1 MRCAQGISAVKH
13 PHQRS
18 EPVAERVGDRKFVDG
33 PQGPQQKQ
41 SVRVRRAGEHRE
53 ATKSRRDRLVD
64 LGGELREI
72 LDRQRRST
80 RPQIR
85 NAALGEIA
93 RVKHVG
99 PAFAQGREAV
109 GQRRLDEVLSACA
122 GFGRR
127 GGRLCRN
134 PRYRTDPRSR
144 RRRDGRQATARR
156 VRQSSRSTPPTKE
169 RPPSRAEL
177 RSRATLPSLGP
188 RPAQSPGRHPERVAI
203 CRGGRADRRHRCP
216 HPPIR
221 TR

>member
-1 MRCAQGISAVKH
+1 MRCAQGVSAVKH

-18 EPVAERVGDRKFVDG
+18 EPVAERVGDREFVDG

-53 ATKSRRDRLVD
+53 ATNPVEIGSSIS
-64 LGGELREI
+64 GCELREI
-72 LDRQRRST
+72 LHRQRRST

-109 GQRRLDEVLSACA
+109 GQRRLDEVLSRCA
-122 GFGRR
+122 GFGRQ
-127 GGRLCRN
+127 GGRPCRN

-144 RRRDGRQATARR
+144 RRRYERQATARR
-156 VRQSSRSTPPTKE
+156 VHRSSRSTPPTKE
-169 RPPSRAEL
+169 RLPSRGEL
-177 RSRATLPSLGP
+177 RSRATLPSLGR

-203 CRGGRADRRHRCP
+203 CRGGRADPRHRCP